1 MENEKYI
8 VVRVCKGG
16 GGNITP
22 TLTKEKALDHFN
34 NWSDAGN
41 APTNLF
47 VKVFDTDET
56 EYQVLTTWQTTGL
69 GYMKIVKQELAKM
82 HDEEY

>member
-22 TLTKEKALDHFN
+22 TLTKEKALDHYN
-34 NWSDAGN
+34 NWDDEGN
-41 APTNLF
+41 RPHNLF
-47 VKVFDTDET
+47 VKVFDTDEN
-56 EYQVLTTWQTTGL
+56 EYQVLNTWQTTGT
-69 GYMKIVKQELAKM
+69 GKMKLTNQVLHKI
-82 HDEEY
+82 EYDY